1 MNLDDEDSAQAERM
15 AFILELRQ
23 RGLRDASV
31 LRAMEVVPRPLF
43 VDPQFREHAYEDM
56 ALPISCGQGMS
67 QPSLVAKM
75 TEVLNIT
82 AEHTVLE
89 VGTGSGYQAA
99 VLAQLASRVVTVDR
113 YRTLVSQ
120 AQARFE
126 VLGLRN
132 LVAYVG
138 DGKLGQ
144 PARAPFDRIM
154 VTASAEEIPPALI
167 EQLRFG
173 GVLVMPL
180 GLPDEEQ
187 SLVRFVRQQSGNVST
202 EIMKVRFVPLIAGTA
217 GTL

>member
-1 MNLDDEDSAQAERM
+1 MSVDEGDSARAERM
-15 AFILELRQ
+15 AFLLGLRQ
-23 RGLRDASV
+23 RGLRDVAV

-43 VDPQFREHAYEDM
+43 VDPQFREHAYEDV
-56 ALPISCGQGMS
+56 ALPISCGQSMS

-75 TEVLNIT
+75 TEALNVT
-82 AEHTVLE
+82 AEHAVLE

-120 AQARFE
+120 AQARFD

-138 DGKLGQ
+138 DGLLGQ

-154 VTASAEEIPPALI
+154 VTASAEEIPSPLI

-180 GLPDEEQ
+180 GLQDEEQ
-187 SLVRFVRQQSGNVST
+187 SLVRFVRQQSGDVCT
-202 EIMKVRFVPLIAGTA
+202 EIARVRFVPLIAGA
-217 GTL
+217 AATL